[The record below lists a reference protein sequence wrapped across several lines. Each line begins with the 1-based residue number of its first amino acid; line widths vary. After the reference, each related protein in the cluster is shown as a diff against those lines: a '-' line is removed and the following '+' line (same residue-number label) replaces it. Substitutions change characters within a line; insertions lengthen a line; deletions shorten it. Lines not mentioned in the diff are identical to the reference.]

1 MAVGNKERL
10 ITWLKEQDD
19 AQLFE
24 IKKYKEQ
31 RNKDQN
37 RKYWK
42 LLGQLSLKLRIGL
55 EELHFHML
63 KSYSQ
68 RYEII
73 VPAETKIR
81 GIDYCEAKSTI
92 NKNGQDFTVYHVYT
106 PSHELNTEEFSLL
119 LQGLCD
125 ECKEQGIETYSPDE
139 IRNINN
145 TY

>member
-68 RYEII
+68 RCEII